1 MNVLAMMEAAK
12 GNSFIH
18 RLNPMAKLFWCL
30 CMIAIPIITVN
41 PYATIP
47 IIVIIWILGLA
58 AGLWKIFITS
68 VLKTYAAML
77 SFIIIIWPLF
87 YGKGDHVVI
96 KWGILFITWEGI
108 AYAFAQ
114 GFRIATAVTGCLYLV
129 MVTEIIDISSAMG
142 IILQKFHI
150 SYTGPLMVTSAFKF
164 LPEFMGDF
172 STIKEAFLT
181 RGFELDKGGFVQKI
195 KNYVP
200 LFVPLMDSSLDKAN
214 NIATVMQL
222 RAFGYTK
229 RRTYYM
235 QYKFGAGEILFMALG
250 AACVVFAKWANT
262 VCWEVLICKRP
273 GLFQNPVC

>member
-12 GNSFIH
+12 GNSCFH

-41 PYATIP
+41 PFATIP
-47 IIVIIWILGLA
+47 IIIVIWILGMA
-58 AGLWKIFITS
+58 SGLFKIFITS
-68 VLKTYAAML
+68 VLKTYVIMV
-77 SFIIIIWPLF
+77 SFILIMWPLF
-87 YGKGDHVVI
+87 YGKGEHIIV
-96 KWGILFITWEGI
+96 KWGALFITWEGV

-142 IILQKFHI
+142 IILQKFNI

-164 LPEFMGDF
+164 LPEFMSDF
-172 STIKEAFLT
+172 ATIKEAFMT
-181 RGFELDKGGFVQKI
+181 RGFELDKGGFAQKI

-214 NIATVMQL
+214 NIATAMQL
-222 RAFGYTK
+222 RAFGYK
-229 RRTYYM
+229 KKRTYFM
-235 QYKFGAGEILFMALG
+235 NYKFGPGEVLFMLLG
-250 AACVVFAKWANT
+250 LGCAVFAKWADVIRLGGFN
-262 VCWEVLICKRP
+262 L
-273 GLFQNPVC
+273 